1 MKTVTVTTMPIQFVL
16 TANNAGTISVPIA
29 FDDDIDTVVNNLI
42 AALKPL
48 RSDVIIL
55 ENPSRSRFSD
65 TVVKIHGQNVDL
77 GITITARLHIPVI
90 NARATVDHS
99 LDEARLAKIA
109 YDKWHVND
117 YASQIDSEVHTNAL
131 SNGMIKII
139 NDDLYLST
147 NQFDKW
153 QKVIKMPSLTFNVA
167 NMHFDNIQW
176 HDYYSDLD
184 MQHGTLTIQ
193 YISEDDDDHHM
204 QVKITK
210 IVDNVNSH
218 YVTIR
223 YELTPLD
230 FDGTINVTNTFS
242 GDGNVDVTDDDI
254 NYTNNDFTMLIK
266 LISSTHINSNFNDN
280 QAIQKIIITG
290 KQNQTYSFDE
300 VIAINEQII
309 DNITFATIK
318 NNNATYW
325 QKVWQ
330 NDLQIDGE
338 LNTQKNIH
346 RAIFKLQ
353 MMKHATKQQLLH
365 EQALTVM
372 PFYNQY
378 APQQAQLMLQS
389 QQQFIDDMSTTDALA
404 VAYAAS
410 DYWQTTYDQDFLI
423 KIGLP
428 LILRTAQKCLI
439 NKIDTNDI
447 FLYKYVVN
455 IINQLHDQY
464 ENEYQTVAQQ
474 LQFTDQNWQQLQQH
488 QPQIDVDM
496 LAQLV
501 PQEAMLLLWTLSTQM
516 NFKADLSLVIDNYW
530 QNLANVQ
537 SLDQALY
544 ASLSVDAPKAWSL
557 WQQSLNN
564 ENDLATAAV
573 LIASVSRLYAGISF
587 NKTMTITPRLPQSWQ
602 KVSGKIMKFGKEYQY
617 AITHYQ
623 IQLTT
628 SYDANV
634 VICNQDYLV
643 TPQAPLIMDYAKDP
657 YR

>member
-29 FDDDIDTVVNNLI
+29 FDDDIDTVINNLI

-55 ENPSRSRFSD
+55 ENPSRSHFSD

-77 GITITARLHIPVI
+77 GITITKQLHVPVI
-90 NARATVDHS
+90 NARTTVDHS

-117 YASQIDSEVHTNAL
+117 YASQIDPEVHTNAL

-167 NMHFDNIQW
+167 NMHFDNTQW

-193 YISEDDDDHHM
+193 YVSEDNDDHHM

-218 YVTIR
+218 YVAIR

-242 GDGNVDVTDDDI
+242 GDGNVDVTDDGI
-254 NYTNNDFTMLIK
+254 NYANNDFTMITK
-266 LISSTHINSNFNDN
+266 LISSNHIDNNDH
-280 QAIQKIIITG
+280 QAIQKITITS
-290 KQNQTYSFDE
+290 QQTQTSVIDE
-300 VIAINEQII
+300 IIAINTKQIR
-309 DNITFATIK
+309 DDITFATIK
-318 NNNATYW
+318 NDNVTYW

-346 RAIFKLQ
+346 RAIFELQ
-353 MMKHATKQQLLH
+353 MMNHATKQQLLH

-372 PFYNQY
+372 PFYSQY
-378 APQQAQLMLQS
+378 TPQQAQLMLQN
-389 QQQFIDDMSTTDALA
+389 QQQFIDEMSVTDALA

-410 DYWQTTYDQDFLI
+410 DYWQATYDQTFLI

-428 LILRTAQKCLI
+428 LILQAAQKCLI

-455 IINQLHDQY
+455 VINQLHDQY

-474 LQFTDQNWQQLQQH
+474 LQFSDQDWQQLQH

-496 LAQLV
+496 LTQLV

-530 QNLANVQ
+530 QNLADVQ

-557 WQQSLNN
+557 WQQALNN
-564 ENDLATAAV
+564 QNDLATAAV
-573 LIASVSRLYAGISF
+573 LIAGVSRLYAGISF
-587 NKTMTITPRLPQSWQ
+587 DKTIIITPHLPQSWQ
-602 KVSGKIMKFGKEYQY
+602 KINGKIMKFGKNYQY

-634 VICNQDYLV
+634 MICNQDYLV
-643 TPQAPLIMDYAKDP
+643 TPQAPLVMDYAKDP